1 MDMVETSPL
10 RDADTMTKINPAS
23 AAIDLIQQPD
33 SWTLRLPHMVPKSG
47 CRFSDQTMR
56 QD

>member
-10 RDADTMTKINPAS
+10 RDAETMTKINRGS

-47 CRFSDQTMR
+47 CRFSGETMR